1 MSKLGQPPRREVT
14 PPTDEELLNAVPR
27 GQVNREFQ
35 VGIFV
40 ILGVIS
46 VMAALF
52 FLTDPS
58 MFRGRYLATT
68 MVEDAGGIR
77 KGDPIQMK
85 GVNIGR
91 VHEFVLSQEGVLI
104 SLELEGQWEIPV
116 DSRTRLVSS
125 GILGGRTVE
134 VVPGRSSELL
144 VPGGSLPGENMP
156 GLLDFPPDLGQ
167 NAEDVLARIQ
177 GLLDGPTVEAVQES
191 AGKLRQLLS
200 QLSTLAEAQGAEISK
215 LTASLNRSAQGL
227 ESAAGSGED
236 WARAVARADSTL
248 AVAKQTSQTLLRA
261 SGSLETILHRMEAGE
276 GTLGQLSTDST
287 LYDNL
292 TQALE
297 SVRALADDIRENP
310 GRYVKIEIF

>member
-1 MSKLGQPPRREVT
+1 MSELGQSPRREVT
-14 PPTDEELLNAVPR
+14 PPTDEELSNAIPR

-46 VMAALF
+46 VMSALF

-91 VHEFVLSQEGVLI
+91 VHAFLLSQEGVLI
-104 SLELEGQWEIPV
+104 SLELEGHWEIPV

-134 VVPGRSSELL
+134 VVPGRSPALL
-144 VPGGSLPGENMP
+144 GRGGSLPGETMP
-156 GLLDFPPDLGQ
+156 GLLDFPPDLGK

-191 AGKLRQLLS
+191 AGELRQLLS
-200 QLSTLAEAQGAEISK
+200 QLSSLAEAQGAEISK

-236 WARAVARADSTL
+236 WAKAVARADSTL
-248 AVAKQTSQTLLRA
+248 AVAKETSQTLLRA
-261 SGSLETILHRMEAGE
+261 SSSLETILHRMETGE

-297 SVRALADDIRENP
+297 SVRALADDIREHP

>member
-1 MSKLGQPPRREVT
+1 MSELGQPPRREVRI
-14 PPTDEELLNAVPR
+14 PTDEELRTAVPR
-27 GQVNREFQ
+27 GQSNRQLQ

-46 VMAALF
+46 VVAALF

-68 MVEDAGGIR
+68 SVENAGGIR

-91 VHEFVLSQEGVLI
+91 VHDFVLSSEGVLI
-104 SLELEGQWEIPV
+104 TLELEGHWEVPA

-134 VVPGRSSELL
+134 VVPGNGPEILR
-144 VPGGSLPGENMP
+144 PGGSLPGENMP

-167 NAEDVLARIQ
+167 NAEDVLQRLQ
-177 GLLDGPTVEAVQES
+177 GLLDSSTIESVQSS
-191 AGKLRQLLS
+191 AGELRELLVH
-200 QLSTLAEAQGAEISK
+200 LSGLAEAQGQEVAK

-227 ESAAGSGED
+227 ETAAGSGED

-248 AVAKQTSQTLLRA
+248 AIANQTSQSLLRA
-261 SGSLETILHRMEAGE
+261 STSLETILQRMEAGE

-287 LYDNL
+287 LYENL
-292 TQALE
+292 AQTLE
-297 SVRALADDIRENP
+297 SVKALVEDIKANP
-310 GRYVKIEIF
+310 GRYVKVEIF